1 MQRVF
6 DVRKQLIEKY
16 RNKDYVID
24 KSGVKTVEI
33 VGSTF
38 LVDEDYIVRKTNQEY
53 FTRELEWYKS
63 QSLYVKDI
71 PGKVPV
77 IWENVSSK
85 VNDIGKIN
93 SNYGYLVW
101 SKDNF
106 SQYDNTLKELKK
118 NPDSRR
124 AIMIYNRPSMHYEYN
139 KDGMSDF
146 VCTLANQFF
155 IRNNKLVMHVTMR
168 SNDAVFGFGNDRPFF
183 QYVQSELAKDLEIE
197 VGDYIHT
204 AGSLH
209 VYEQHFKHL
218 DELIEQG
225 Y

>member
-16 RNKDYVID
+16 RNKEYVID

-53 FTRELEWYKS
+53 FARELEWYKS

-77 IWENVSSK
+77 IWEKVSSK

-106 SQYDNTLKELKK
+106 SQYDNTLNELKK

-183 QYVQSELAKDLEIE
+183 QYVQSELAKDLGIE